1 MIIFYSIKWRNIL
14 YVFTRLYLKG
24 LFITGEIR
32 SNLFSI
38 WTQVSKWQV
47 NNSTQNIYYVA
58 IKITVIKLLG
68 EFGETF
74 EMLMKQNQSAKHLSK
89 VNYEN
94 YMHMWEN
101 TMKTLT
107 TDSITDEQTPPHT
120 SAFIQQ

>member
-1 MIIFYSIKWRNIL
+1 MVIFYSIKWETSS
-14 YVFTRLYLKG
+14 VYLLGCTLKDYR
-24 LFITGEIR
+24 ITGEIR
-32 SNLFSI
+32 SSLFNI

-47 NNSTQNIYYVA
+47 NNSMRNIYYVA
-58 IKITVIKLLG
+58 IKITVIKLPG
-68 EFGETF
+68 EFGQTF
-74 EMLMKQNQSAKHLSK
+74 EMLIKQNQSAKHLSK

-94 YMHMWEN
+94 CMHMWEN